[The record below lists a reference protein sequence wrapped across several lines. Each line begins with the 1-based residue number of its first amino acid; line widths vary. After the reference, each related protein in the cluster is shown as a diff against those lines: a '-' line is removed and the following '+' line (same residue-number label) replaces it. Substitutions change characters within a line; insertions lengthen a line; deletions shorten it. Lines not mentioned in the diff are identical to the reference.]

1 MSHPDAGY
9 GGHAP
14 AEAIPIR
21 EVARVQGRL
30 PKEHLRRVSEN
41 HEGHIE
47 RLTATNGQS
56 AFSERVHQPRNRN
69 NQPARAIFWPF
80 LGIKRPRRH
89 ELFRVHSVI
98 NGPFAFIQ
106 RVSLFWNHVCI
117 LLKWCFCPFLLL
129 TLLAPVLS
137 VTMSL
142 RRPARDP
149 GGQGAATGA
158 HGRGATGRGDRAR
171 GAATKRRN
179 ARLTAFWV
187 RAAQL

>member
-1 MSHPDAGY
+1 MRPPKPFRSGKSLVSKEDFRKNTFVVFPRIMKGTLN
-9 GGHAP
+9 
-14 AEAIPIR
+14 AEQPQTAKVRSVNAFISPETETISPP
-21 EVARVQGRL
+21 GRFFG
-30 PKEHLRRVSEN
+30 P
-41 HEGHIE
+41 
-47 RLTATNGQS
+47 
-56 AFSERVHQPRNRN
+56 
-69 NQPARAIFWPF
+69 FW
-80 LGIKRPRRH
+80 GIKRPRRH

-106 RVSLFWNHVCI
+106 RVWLFWNHVCI

-158 HGRGATGRGDRAR
+158 HGRGATGRGAR